1 METLKIALSTLYAAS
16 TVRAILNGTRRPN
29 LENVVK
35 LRDDFGIPIDAWLD
49 VKSYVSHAQ
58 SMPDTTVHHQEQSEN
73 KLPQKDIA

>member
-35 LRDDFGIPIDAWLD
+35 LRDNFGIPIDVWLD
-49 VKSYVSHAQ
+49 VKSYVSHSQ
-58 SMPDTTVHHQEQSEN
+58 SMPDTDVHHQEETEN
-73 KLPQKDIA
+73 QLHRKESA

>member
-1 METLKIALSTLYAAS
+1 MKTLKIALCTLYAAS

-35 LRDDFGIPIDAWLD
+35 LRDNFGIPIDVWLD
-49 VKSYVSHAQ
+49 VKSYISNAK
-58 SMPDTTVHHQEQSEN
+58 SMPKLDVHHQEQSEN